1 MIIGIRRMY
10 QFVVSFLGVLF
21 LAPIPWLSM
30 GVLSVIGI
38 SVEEDIP
45 IKYWVVYWGAVFLSL
60 VMFLFIWKRYPEK
73 IPKKLRTKKKM

>member
-10 QFVVSFLGVLF
+10 QFVVSFLEVLF

-30 GVLSVIGI
+30 GVLSVVGL

-45 IKYWVVYWGAVFLSL
+45 IKYWVVYWGVVFLSL

>member
-1 MIIGIRRMY
+1 MIIGLMMMY
-10 QFVVSFLGVLF
+10 QFVVSFLVVLF

-45 IKYWVVYWGAVFLSL
+45 IMYWVVYWGAVFLSL

>member
-10 QFVVSFLGVLF
+10 QFVVSFLAVLF

-30 GVLSVIGI
+30 GVLSFIGI

-45 IKYWVVYWGAVFLSL
+45 IKYWVVYWGVVFLSL

-73 IPKKLRTKKKM
+73 IPKKLRTKKKI